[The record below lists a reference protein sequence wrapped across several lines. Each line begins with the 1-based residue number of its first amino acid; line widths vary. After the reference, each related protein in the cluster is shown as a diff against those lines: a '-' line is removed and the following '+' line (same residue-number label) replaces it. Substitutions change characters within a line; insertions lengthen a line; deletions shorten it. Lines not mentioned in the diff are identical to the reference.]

1 MAGGD
6 RGSFEAAEAAAE
18 LRRGFETLAVAR
30 PDPSAAVYE
39 VRLNR
44 PAQRNALSMAA
55 FAEIPRAMAL
65 LDRLPS
71 ARAVVL
77 SAAGPHFCAGIELG
91 GPGNPL
97 TAASRGADPV
107 AAAEGLRRAILEM
120 QGALTA
126 IERCRKP
133 VIAAVHG
140 ACVGGGVDVVAACDL
155 RYCSRDA
162 TFVLKE
168 VDMAIVA
175 DLGALQRLPRI
186 VGHGNAA
193 DLALTGRKI
202 TAMEAKEMGLVSRVF
217 DSKEELDA
225 GVAKIAKEIA
235 EKSAWAV
242 MGTKAVLLRSR
253 DVTVEQGLEHVATWN
268 AAMLRSNDLKEAI
281 RAFLEKRKPV
291 FSKL

>member
-1 MAGGD
+1 MATGGD
-6 RGSFEAAEAAAE
+6 ASDAEAE
-18 LRRGFETLAVAR
+18 LRRGFKALAVTR
-30 PDPSAAVYE
+30 PDPAAAVYE
-39 VRLNR
+39 VRLSR
-44 PAQRNALSMAA
+44 PAQRNALSPDS

-65 LDRLPS
+65 LDRIPA

-97 TAASRGADPV
+97 TAPSARGADPA
-107 AAAEGLRRAILEM
+107 AAAEGLRRAILGM
-120 QGALTA
+120 QAALTA
-126 IERCRKP
+126 VELCRKP

-140 ACVGGGVDVVAACDL
+140 ACVGGGVDLVAACDV

-186 VGHGNAA
+186 VGYGNAA
-193 DLALTGRKI
+193 DLALTGRRI
-202 TAMEAKEMGLVSRVF
+202 TAAEAKEMGLVSRVF
-217 DSKEELDA
+217 DSKQELDA
-225 GVAKIAKEIA
+225 GVAKIAKEIS
-235 EKSAWAV
+235 EKSANAV

-253 DVTVEQGLEHVATWN
+253 DITVEQGLEHVATWN
-268 AAMLRSNDLKEAI
+268 SGMLRSNDLMEAVK
-281 RAFLEKRKPV
+281 AFMEKRKPV

>member
-1 MAGGD
+1 MAGGGD
-6 RGSFEAAEAAAE
+6 RDASDAE
-18 LRRGFETLAVAR
+18 LRAGFETLAVTR
-30 PDPSAAVYE
+30 PDPSAGVYE

-44 PAQRNALSMAA
+44 PAQRNALSPAA
-55 FAEIPRAMAL
+55 FAEIPRAMSL
-65 LDRLPS
+65 LDRAPS

-91 GPGNPL
+91 GPGDPL
-97 TAASRGADPV
+97 SAASASADPV
-107 AAAEGLRRAILEM
+107 AAAEGLRRAVLDM
-120 QGALTA
+120 QAALTA

-133 VIAAVHG
+133 VVAAVHG
-140 ACVGGGVDVVAACDL
+140 ACVGGGVDLVAACDI
-155 RYCSRDA
+155 RCCSRDA
-162 TFVLKE
+162 SFVLKE

-186 VGHGNAA
+186 VGYGNAA

-202 TAMEAKEMGLVSRVF
+202 NAMEAKDMGLVTRVF
-217 DSKEELDA
+217 DSKQDLDA

-235 EKSAWAV
+235 DKSAWAV
-242 MGTKAVLLRSR
+242 IGTKAVLLRSR
-253 DVTVEQGLEHVATWN
+253 DATIEQGLEHVATWN
-268 AAMLRSNDLKEAI
+268 AGMMRSNDLKEAI